1 MAFGHTAEDGSNRSS
16 ISDRS
21 PYRALGPSDRRSTTA
36 EDLDGAEDLML
47 LDDDGADMA
56 DLLGYAARGL
66 LGLTD
71 QRPGSAL
78 ADRCPGRLAEL
89 TTWTTPCNKLR

>member
-1 MAFGHTAEDGSNRSS
+1 
-16 ISDRS
+16 
-21 PYRALGPSDRRSTTA
+21 
-36 EDLDGAEDLML
+36 ML

-89 TTWTTPCNKLR
+89 TTWATPCNKLR